1 MSAQTA
7 TAEVAVRV
15 VRVRAA
21 AGVRA
26 VVRVGTG
33 RRVTPRAAARQAAET
48 RAKTH
53 KAHAPHRPTDR
64 DSGTASTAVAG
75 GHRAPADGSPA
86 TEPTPSAD
94 VRSATESASV
104 AGACRTAVE
113 VSPAADGAP
122 VAEPHLATE
131 SASVAGACR
140 TAVEVSPT
148 TDPAPVDESHPA
160 TEPTPAGDARPAVA
174 DEPSAATPRPTFLR
188 RVRPHLGTIAG
199 VAILG
204 VLLWRMGT
212 GVFLDGLRRID
223 VVTLVVA
230 VGIGVVTTVFSAWRW
245 ALVARG
251 LRIRLPFGPAVADY
265 YRALFLN
272 AALPGGVLGDVH
284 RAVRHGKSEGDL
296 GRGVRAVVL
305 ERAAGQAVLVLVGAA
320 VLLTMPSPVLAE
332 ARQFAPLLL
341 FAALGASAVVLALRM
356 NRTPSRRGRAL
367 RSTLGEARRGLLS
380 RRNWPGI
387 VVSSVVVLAG
397 HIAMFVLAARVA
409 GSGASAVVL
418 LPIAVLALLAMGLPL
433 NVGGWGPRE
442 GVTAWAF
449 GAAGLGASSGLAVA
463 VVYGVLSFAASLPGV
478 LVLVARR
485 RYPRTSPVNN
495 DNHAPKESARL
506 SSSAFPFSAEPS
518 EGRPMTPE
526 SV

>member
-1 MSAQTA
+1 MSAQTV

-33 RRVTPRAAARQAAET
+33 RRVTPRAAARQAAAPRT
-48 RAKTH
+48 
-53 KAHAPHRPTDR
+53 KAHEAHHTP
-64 DSGTASTAVAG
+64 ASTSATGGYRAAV
-75 GHRAPADGSPA
+75 DGLPA
-86 TEPTPSAD
+86 TEPAPVANA
-94 VRSATESASV
+94 RSASV
-104 AGACRTAVE
+104 ADACRTAVE
-113 VSPAADGAP
+113 VSPATEGAP
-122 VAEPHLATE
+122 VVESHLATE
-131 SASVAGACR
+131 PAPADKL
-140 TAVEVSPT
+140 PT
-148 TDPAPVDESHPA
+148 T
-160 TEPTPAGDARPAVA
+160 
-174 DEPSAATPRPTFLR
+174 TPRPTLLR

-199 VAILG
+199 VAILT

-223 VVTLVVA
+223 AVTLVVA

-305 ERAAGQAVLVLVGAA
+305 ERVAGQVVLVLVGAA
-320 VLLTMPSPVLAE
+320 VLLTMPSPVLAQ

-356 NRTPSRRGRAL
+356 NRAPSRRRRAL

-485 RYPRTSPVNN
+485 RYPRTSPASPESPVNN
-495 DNHAPKESARL
+495 DKHAPKESARL

>member
-1 MSAQTA
+1 MSAPTVS
-7 TAEVAVRV
+7 AEVTARV

-26 VVRVGTG
+26 LVRVGTG
-33 RRVTPRAAARQAAET
+33 GRVTPPATAMRTVPTHADARETVVEAPSATVPGPVAGVRGTAED
-48 RAKTH
+48 
-53 KAHAPHRPTDR
+53 APPAMDRRPT
-64 DSGTASTAVAG
+64 
-75 GHRAPADGSPA
+75 
-86 TEPTPSAD
+86 
-94 VRSATESASV
+94 
-104 AGACRTAVE
+104 
-113 VSPAADGAP
+113 
-122 VAEPHLATE
+122 L
-131 SASVAGACR
+131 
-140 TAVEVSPT
+140 
-148 TDPAPVDESHPA
+148 
-160 TEPTPAGDARPAVA
+160 
-174 DEPSAATPRPTFLR
+174 LR
-188 RVRPHLGTIAG
+188 RLRPHLGTIAG
-199 VAILG
+199 VTILT

-223 VVTLVVA
+223 AMTLVVA
-230 VGIGVVTTVFSAWRW
+230 VGIGLVTTVLSAWRW

-284 RAVRHGKSEGDL
+284 RAVRHGKSEGDV
-296 GRGVRAVVL
+296 GRGVRAVVI
-305 ERAAGQAVLVLVGAA
+305 ERAAGQAVLAVVGVA
-320 VLLTMPSPVLAE
+320 VLLTMPSPVLAQ

-356 NRTPSRRGRAL
+356 NRASSRRGRAL

-387 VVSSVVVLAG
+387 VVSSVLVLAG
-397 HIAMFVLAARVA
+397 HLAMFVLAARVA
-409 GSGASAVVL
+409 GSAASVAVL

-463 VVYGVLSFAASLPGV
+463 VVYGVLSFAASLPGL
-478 LVLVARR
+478 LVLVARWYTGLR
-485 RYPRTSPVNN
+485 APARARYPRASPVNK
-495 DNHAPKESARL
+495 DTYAPKESARL
-506 SSSAFPFSAEPS
+506 SSNAFPFSGEPS